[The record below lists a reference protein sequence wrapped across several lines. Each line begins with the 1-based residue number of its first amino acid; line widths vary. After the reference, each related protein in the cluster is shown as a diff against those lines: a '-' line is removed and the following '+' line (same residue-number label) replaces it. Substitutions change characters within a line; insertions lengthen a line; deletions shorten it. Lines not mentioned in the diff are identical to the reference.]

1 MYISYQDSG
10 SLTDNSFMF
19 TGVTGDDSFKFV
31 FVDSYH
37 ATTTVYGGVEIDS
50 LDKEIRLV
58 DGGMISF
65 ADGVL
70 TDGKAYIATLIVKGD
85 QEAYVKVTEVEGLG
99 YIAYSDG
106 TISAE
111 YNSAKTAVGVV
122 IEATDRGATKI
133 VSLTETTAEWS
144 IEEVDT
150 NATSETDGMANL
162 RAIQSIDGW
171 ENKYPAFKWCDDYED
186 ESGNSE
192 WYLPA
197 IDELSRLY
205 QVKEYVNAAIEKI
218 TAGGGTATVLDTD
231 GYYWSSS
238 QYDYYYARGQ
248 GGFQIG
254 SYGKYSATSVRA
266 VRAF

>member
-1 MYISYQDSG
+1 MRRNYFMKSISIILMLLAMLFSCQPVSEDTDSG
-10 SLTDNSFMF
+10 NSNSNNTSQGGNNDSDN
-19 TGVTGDDSFKFV
+19 TGNQNGENTG
-31 FVDSYH
+31 
-37 ATTTVYGGVEIDS
+37 GGN
-50 LDKEIRLV
+50 
-58 DGGMISF
+58 
-65 ADGVL
+65 GV
-70 TDGKAYIATLIVKGD
+70 
-85 QEAYVKVTEVEGLG
+85 G

-122 IEATDRGATKI
+122 IEATGGVATKI

-197 IDELSRLY
+197 KNELNQLY
-205 QVKEYVNAAIEKI
+205 NVRYYVNTAIKKI
-218 TAGGGTATVLDTD
+218 TTGGGNATVLDTGD
-231 GYYWSSS
+231 YSYYGDYWSSS
-238 QYDYYYARGQ
+238 QCDNSCAWGQ
-248 GGFQIG
+248 GFVAGFQYG
-254 SYGKYSATSVRA
+254 SYGKYYETSVRA